1 MTRSVVTGGG
11 SSEAPLKGCVQSER
25 EIRPALDYVGW
36 EVRWPASI
44 GSDPEAI
51 VGGYSSYRL
60 VVRFDTDCG
69 KFTSVMTQRAGSQ
82 EAFTER

>member
-1 MTRSVVTGGG
+1 
-11 SSEAPLKGCVQSER
+11 VQSER
-25 EIRPALDYVGW
+25 EIRSALQYVGW

-51 VGGYSSYRL
+51 VGGYNPYRS

-69 KFTSVMTQRAGSQ
+69 KFKSVMSQWAGS
-82 EAFTER
+82 